1 MDVQL
6 KRQDGYGVATA
17 PGNAS
22 PATYGMSQLNTQAK
36 GLLQQQITVMIFCR
50 AKPDCALTVVDLDK
64 RVTLDGHVELAPANA
79 MNNVKQ
85 QWIKDDHWGVAIKDY
100 EGRPAF
106 AIVNPVTR
114 EAIQHTYSTPT
125 PIYPG
130 VVGGH
135 SPVRLVPYNPIV
147 PDKSVLWTEEEAG
160 QGFCYIRELKE
171 VINPHLVGVR
181 QDPKVLDV
189 DPKLKDGKEWIV
201 MSTRNGDLTQH
212 WKIQRGVL

>member
-1 MDVQL
+1 MDVKLMHQN
-6 KRQDGYGVATA
+6 GYGVAKA
-17 PGNAS
+17 PGNGS
-22 PATYGMSQLNTQAK
+22 TVTHGMSQLNTEAK
-36 GLLQQQITVMIFCR
+36 DLAQQQITVMIFCR
-50 AKPDCALTVVDLDK
+50 AKPNCALTPVDE
-64 RVTLDGHVELAPANA
+64 HVELAPANA
-79 MNNVKQ
+79 NVKQ
-85 QWIKDDHWGVAIKDY
+85 KWIKDYHWGVNIKDY

-114 EAIQHTYSTPT
+114 KAIQHPYSTPT

-130 VVGGH
+130 VDGGH
-135 SPVRLVPYNPIV
+135 SPVRLVPYNPIA

-201 MSTRNGDLTQH
+201 MSTRNGALTQQ
-212 WKIQRGVL
+212 WKIQPDVL